1 MKDFEKEIKATL
13 KNREAKKCEEL
24 TKNLAEEVI
33 CTAIKMFE
41 ETDVKSVH
49 IAVFEKVTVYS
60 GKESKRYGE
69 DERYKS
75 YDFWTKTFEKV
86 KNILESE
93 ISKIEPYIH
102 VSVDGNLIELKLKE

>member
-13 KNREAKKCEEL
+13 KNREAKKWEKL
-24 TKNLAEEVI
+24 IKNHAEEVI
-33 CTAIKMFE
+33 CTAIEMFGA
-41 ETDVKSVH
+41 TDVKCVH
-49 IAVFEKVTVYS
+49 IALFEKVVIYS
-60 GKESKRYGE
+60 SQETKRYGE

-93 ISKIEPYIH
+93 DSKIEPYFH
-102 VSVDGNLIELKLKE
+102 VSVDGNQILLELKE